1 MIRAFA
7 IALAVATMRLI
18 FIPAFIVVADPTQG
32 QLQTLSAAAFLVAF
46 VVHVSVAE
54 AWIRLTQRR
63 DAHGTADRKSSTRQ
77 RRTADDANGK
87 GVAVILRVWSAKI
100 NPARLE
106 AYRRFEA
113 ERCMP
118 MLHKQPGLLGV
129 ASLLARP
136 RSLSVYEYQY

>member
-1 MIRAFA
+1 
-7 IALAVATMRLI
+7 
-18 FIPAFIVVADPTQG
+18 
-32 QLQTLSAAAFLVAF
+32 
-46 VVHVSVAE
+46 
-54 AWIRLTQRR
+54 
-63 DAHGTADRKSSTRQ
+63 
-77 RRTADDANGK
+77 
-87 GVAVILRVWSAKI
+87 VILRVWSAKI

-106 AYRRFEA
+106 EYRRFEA